1 MLTPELHDAAQ
12 AFGRALRQTPAVAA
26 YRAATDALADDVDAQ
41 RILMALRGPQASYVR
56 TQQAGLPPSQE
67 QIDQLRRSQE
77 RVRAN
82 EVLMN
87 HLRATNAVKAYL
99 PTVASD
105 VSGALGADYP
115 SLIAPAS
122 GSC

>member
-26 YRAATDALADDVDAQ
+26 YRAATDALADDLDAQ
-41 RILMALRGPQASYVR
+41 QTMMALRGPQPSYVR
-56 TQQAGLPPSQE
+56 TQQAGLSPSQE
-67 QIDQLRRSQE
+67 QIDQLRRSQDK
-77 RVRAN
+77 VRAN

-99 PTVASD
+99 PTVAGD

-122 GSC
+122 GCC

>member
-56 TQQAGLPPSQE
+56 TQQAGAAPEPGTDRPTATQPGKGPGQRGPHEPPTGHK
-67 QIDQLRRSQE
+67 RRE
-77 RVRAN
+77 GIPA
-82 EVLMN
+82 
-87 HLRATNAVKAYL
+87 H
-99 PTVASD
+99 
-105 VSGALGADYP
+105 SGQ
-115 SLIAPAS
+115 
-122 GSC
+122 